1 MKKIVAT
8 LLCFSLILSC
18 AACTDK
24 EETTKK
30 KKKKTSKTEDTEDT
44 SDEPGESST
53 EAPTDTT
60 PASDS
65 SETEDTGVSS
75 DTSAKPSAPV
85 FTDTLVYDHSLEFL
99 DFENDP
105 YWLMYGVENTN
116 DTNNYYNST
125 IGIHVEYDDYWL
137 WNPDN
142 SDLEGVI
149 DDIYYDIEDKY
160 DELYEERLEEFL
172 NSIANNQI
180 PDTTTNIFCTTNVT
194 RADSLF
200 LSFYITEPED
210 ENYTVTAYNYVSP
223 TAETITFEDVVTD
236 KEALCDYV
244 SSNNLF
250 SNTDKILAQIRD
262 GSVPFCLTYDGI
274 VLIDTNIYYPHKAKI
289 SAIANEGMFNM
300 GYFGATPDS
309 YMFEAGADDKIYWDL
324 TGDGITDEITI
335 TYPSD
340 TFYVFEEMTFDI
352 SGVTTTISGDVSDEL
367 DGEYE
372 DAYLVCSNGEFFI
385 CVETTIED
393 DYCIQLLF
401 RINSDLSVSYQ
412 GRFDGYYDTE
422 PYNPNYIV
430 VADISQFI
438 GTGVKTNEYYFEST
452 TDMFELYSN
461 MTLREAHLLVT
472 KVDIAAKDVY
482 DGSDVEI
489 PAGTSVTLLGYDKDA
504 QLAYFSTLCEDDFD
518 NEYFCLSFTIEDYH
532 MALDAGD
539 ERDLVIGLFYAG

>member
-116 DTNNYYNST
+116 DTNDYYNST

-200 LSFYITEPED
+200 LSFYITEPGD

-262 GSVPFCLTYDGI
+262 GSIPFCLTYDGI
-274 VLIDTNIYYPHKAKI
+274 VLIDTN
-289 SAIANEGMFNM
+289 
-300 GYFGATPDS
+300 
-309 YMFEAGADDKIYWDL
+309 
-324 TGDGITDEITI
+324 
-335 TYPSD
+335 
-340 TFYVFEEMTFDI
+340 
-352 SGVTTTISGDVSDEL
+352 
-367 DGEYE
+367 
-372 DAYLVCSNGEFFI
+372 
-385 CVETTIED
+385 
-393 DYCIQLLF
+393 
-401 RINSDLSVSYQ
+401 
-412 GRFDGYYDTE
+412 
-422 PYNPNYIV
+422 NY
-430 VADISQFI
+430 S
-438 GTGVKTNEYYFEST
+438 
-452 TDMFELYSN
+452 
-461 MTLREAHLLVT
+461 
-472 KVDIAAKDVY
+472 
-482 DGSDVEI
+482 
-489 PAGTSVTLLGYDKDA
+489 
-504 QLAYFSTLCEDDFD
+504 
-518 NEYFCLSFTIEDYH
+518 
-532 MALDAGD
+532 
-539 ERDLVIGLFYAG
+539 